1 MKRQAGALL
10 SSIRLDRSSDRRIS
24 VQLYMALRELLL
36 SGGLAPGERLP
47 ATRTLAG
54 EVGVSRTTAI
64 DAVER
69 LVSEGLLV
77 SRVGA
82 GTFVNPDLYA
92 HKPLSVTQG
101 KDQYAVAKPR
111 LSHAAIHAAHNFVDR
126 PRLPHRSKAFATA
139 LPALDVFP
147 MAHWARL
154 SARHWRAHRD
164 EVTGY
169 GHAYGHP
176 PLRTAIAQQ
185 LNASRGIKCD
195 AEQIFIVNGAQQAF
209 SLISAM
215 MVNPGENV
223 WFENPGAIGAR
234 NAFVA
239 NGANLVPV
247 DVDEEGMRVQDG
259 LKTAPH
265 FRLAFVTPSHQQ
277 PLGHV
282 MSLRRRLALLQ
293 AAQDADAMIVEDDYD
308 GEFYYGDQPPPTL
321 KNIDTQERVIYVGT
335 FSKTLFPALRLGF
348 VLAPRGLASA
358 FETICETWMNGVPT
372 FSQAVTADFMNEGL
386 FATHI
391 RAMRQVYKER
401 HDTLI
406 SEAQKLRGTINVETT
421 SSGFHTIGWLSSDWE
436 ENALAHAAAENGVIA
451 ATLNRYALKPIR
463 RKGLVLGFGATST
476 EEIRRGI
483 NILHSIVSTG

>member
-10 SSIRLDRSSDRRIS
+10 SSIRLDRTSDRRIS

-36 SGGLAPGERLP
+36 SGGLAAGERLP
-47 ATRTLAG
+47 ATRTLAN
-54 EVGVSRTTAI
+54 EIGVSRTTAI

-69 LVSEGLLV
+69 LISEGLLV

-82 GTFVNPDLYA
+82 GTFVSPDLNA
-92 HKPLSVTQG
+92 HRPLAKTPGTDNQNI
-101 KDQYAVAKPR
+101 AVPR
-111 LSHAAIHAAHNFVDR
+111 LSHAARHADRNFVAR
-126 PRLPHRSKAFATA
+126 PRLPHQSSAFATA
-139 LPALDVFP
+139 LPALDCFP

-154 SARHWRAHRD
+154 SARHWRAQRD
-164 EVTGY
+164 DVAGY
-169 GHAYGHP
+169 GHSHGYP
-176 PLRTAIAQQ
+176 PLRKAIAQQ
-185 LNASRGIKCD
+185 LNASRGIRCD
-195 AEQIFIVNGAQQAF
+195 ENQIFIVNGAQQAF

-215 MVNPGENV
+215 LVNPGEHV

-239 NGANLVPV
+239 NGANLVPINV
-247 DVDEEGMRVQDG
+247 DGEGLRVSDG
-259 LKTAPH
+259 LAKAPH

-277 PLGHV
+277 PLGHI

-293 AAQDADAMIVEDDYD
+293 AANDADAMIVEDDYD

-321 KNIDTQERVIYVGT
+321 KSIDTQERVIYVGT
-335 FSKTLFPALRLGF
+335 YSKTLFPALRLGF
-348 VLAPRGLASA
+348 VLAPIGLVPA
-358 FETICETWMNGVPT
+358 FERICETWMNGVPT

-391 RAMRQVYKER
+391 RAMRQVYRER

-406 SEAQKLRGTINVETT
+406 EEACKLRGALDVETT

-436 ENALAHAAAENGVIA
+436 ENDLAAAAKEKGVIA
-451 ATLNRYALKPIR
+451 AALSRYALTELTRPAM
-463 RKGLVLGFGATST
+463 VLGFGSTSP
-476 EEIRRGI
+476 EEIRRGVDVLRA
-483 NILHSIVSTG
+483 ILADR